1 MTELPPEIRN
11 RLEKPISLSGWFF
24 NVLKYLFGTTKTILA
39 VAILIYFVAGGYIM
53 FDYIKTQYG
62 SWDRF
67 MCSIKSQSQV
77 QDKVVRVVGGFSEG
91 SGFFIADNQILTN
104 FHVIAGEPSP
114 KIIFP
119 NGDFITPINILGNEN
134 ADLAVLYTE
143 SKHPNL
149 VLPLSDSFWI
159 INEEPVIAL
168 GYPLGTDLAG
178 KATSLKGN
186 FVELRSSK
194 YERTTHL
201 QTTISLVEGMSGG
214 PLVNQCGEVLGIS
227 RIGLAGLSLFIHA
240 PDAKALVPS
249 FTDEGI
255 EKIQV
260 DPSKSPEDAVR
271 AFYTYLKARRM
282 KDGYDLLS
290 KEYLNNTN
298 FEEWTNRFKDILDVQ
313 VIKTEKY
320 QNSTDR
326 AFVKFMTKNW
336 VNNEVEMHVYEGVW
350 RTIKE
355 DGVYKML
362 RSDIAEVE
370 PANINWFYE

>member
-91 SGFFIADNQILTN
+91 SCFFIADNQILTN

-143 SKHPNL
+143 SKHP
-149 VLPLSDSFWI
+149 
-159 INEEPVIAL
+159 
-168 GYPLGTDLAG
+168 
-178 KATSLKGN
+178 
-186 FVELRSSK
+186 
-194 YERTTHL
+194 
-201 QTTISLVEGMSGG
+201 
-214 PLVNQCGEVLGIS
+214 
-227 RIGLAGLSLFIHA
+227 
-240 PDAKALVPS
+240 
-249 FTDEGI
+249 
-255 EKIQV
+255 
-260 DPSKSPEDAVR
+260 
-271 AFYTYLKARRM
+271 
-282 KDGYDLLS
+282 
-290 KEYLNNTN
+290 
-298 FEEWTNRFKDILDVQ
+298 
-313 VIKTEKY
+313 
-320 QNSTDR
+320 
-326 AFVKFMTKNW
+326 
-336 VNNEVEMHVYEGVW
+336 
-350 RTIKE
+350 
-355 DGVYKML
+355 
-362 RSDIAEVE
+362 
-370 PANINWFYE
+370 